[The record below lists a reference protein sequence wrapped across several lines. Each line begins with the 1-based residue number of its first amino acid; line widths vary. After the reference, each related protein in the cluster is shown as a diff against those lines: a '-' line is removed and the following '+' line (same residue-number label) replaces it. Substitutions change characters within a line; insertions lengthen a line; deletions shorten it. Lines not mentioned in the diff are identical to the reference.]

1 MALDYN
7 APANKEL
14 VEAMDFLIKAHGKI
28 TNWLDTITE
37 ADYDEDDLAEM
48 DEIKTACDEVHDKL
62 EALRAEEKG

>member
-37 ADYDEDDLAEM
+37 ADYDEDDLAEL
-48 DEIKTACDEVHDKL
+48 DDIKTNCDAVHDQL